1 MSRERVAAVAFGML
15 PALAFP
21 EPAWWWSA
29 YVALVP
35 CLLVVIAAPSG
46 REATLR
52 GWLGGAGFF
61 VAISHWLVPKVGP
74 GLVPI
79 ALLLGLSWIPWGW
92 LAWRGNRAR
101 GVSTA
106 VVATSAAWVA
116 GEFVRSTEYLGG
128 PWGLLGAS
136 QWNNLLILEFASLGG
151 VWGVS
156 FVVCA
161 VNVAL
166 AFALFRRSTRADLLQ
181 AFATGATLVMGS
193 LAYSWLHDVPVGDS
207 LRVAGVQPG
216 VVHDTTERF
225 EQELRASQALPRG
238 FDLVVWGESSVG
250 AVGAQPRSMVRLVD
264 TASALDAPLL
274 INIDTRR
281 GEGGI
286 FKSSVLIGDEVL
298 GSYDKI
304 RLVPFGEYIP
314 MRRLFGWLP
323 RVSDAPPEDRRRGE
337 ELEIL
342 KAGELA
348 IGPVVC
354 FESAFPD
361 MSRSLAAKGADV
373 IVVQSATTTF
383 QQSWAPEQHAALA
396 AVRAVESGRAV
407 INATLSGVSA
417 AFDASGRRHLWF
429 GTERTGT
436 YSFVI
441 PLASATTPY
450 ARWGDWLPIAAIGL
464 TLLWSFAPLPK
475 AAPYGPRR
483 VSGTTRERGISRIIG
498 PKETLDFESTRDDQS
513 SARNQ

>member
-1 MSRERVAAVAFGML
+1 ML
-15 PALAFP
+15 PAVAFP

-35 CLLVVIAAPSG
+35 CLLVIVAAPTG
-46 REATLR
+46 REAALR
-52 GWLGGAGFF
+52 AWLGGAGFF
-61 VAISHWLVPKVGP
+61 IAISHWLVPKVGP
-74 GLVPI
+74 GLIPI

-92 LAWRGNRAR
+92 LAWHGSRAR
-101 GVSTA
+101 AVPAA

-116 GEFVRSTEYLGG
+116 GEFARSTEYLGG

-136 QWNNLLILEFASLGG
+136 QWNNLPILELAALGG

-161 VNVAL
+161 VNVGL
-166 AFALFRRSTRADLLQ
+166 GFALFRRSTRADLRRAL
-181 AFATGATLVMGS
+181 ATGATLLLGG
-193 LAYSWLHDVPVGDS
+193 LAYGWLHDVPMGAS

-216 VVHDTTERF
+216 VMHDSTERF
-225 EQELRASQALPRG
+225 EEGLRASRTLPRG
-238 FDLVVWGESSVG
+238 FDLVVWGESSVA
-250 AVGAQPRSMVRLVD
+250 AVGAQPRSMVRLME
-264 TASALDAPLL
+264 TATALDAPLL

-286 FKSSVLIGDEVL
+286 FKSSVLIEDEVL
-298 GSYDKI
+298 ESYDKT

-342 KAGELA
+342 DSSELA
-348 IGPVVC
+348 IGPLVC

-361 MSRSLAAKGADV
+361 MSRTLAAKGADL

-383 QQSWAPEQHAALA
+383 QESWAPEQHAALA

-407 INATLSGVSA
+407 IHATLSGESA
-417 AFDASGRRHLWF
+417 AFDASGRRHLRF

-436 YSFVI
+436 YSFLI
-441 PLASATTPY
+441 PLGSATTLY
-450 ARWGDWLPIAAIGL
+450 VRWGDWLPMAAIGL
-464 TLLWSFAPLPK
+464 TLAG
-475 AAPYGPRR
+475 AALLRQRP
-483 VSGTTRERGISRIIG
+483 T
-498 PKETLDFESTRDDQS
+498 
-513 SARNQ
+513 

>member
-1 MSRERVAAVAFGML
+1 ML

-29 YVALVP
+29 YFALVP
-35 CLLVVIAAPSG
+35 CLLVVIVAPTG

-52 GWLGGAGFF
+52 AWLGGTGFF

-74 GLVPI
+74 GLIPI
-79 ALLLGLSWIPWGW
+79 ALLLGISWIPWGW
-92 LAWRGNRAR
+92 LAWRGSRAR
-101 GVSTA
+101 AVSVA
-106 VVATSAAWVA
+106 VVATSAAWIT

-136 QWNNLLILEFASLGG
+136 QWNNLPMLELASLGG
-151 VWGVS
+151 VWGLS

-161 VNVAL
+161 ANVAL
-166 AFALFRRSTRADLLQ
+166 AFAWFRRSRRADLVQ
-181 AFATGATLVMGS
+181 ALAMGATLLLGS
-193 LAYSWLHDVPVGDS
+193 LAYGWLHDVRMGDP

-216 VVHDTTERF
+216 VVHDSTERF
-225 EQELRASQALPRG
+225 EQGLRASRSLPRG

-250 AVGAQPRSMVRLVD
+250 AVGAQPQSMVRLVD
-264 TASALDAPLL
+264 TAGVLGAPLL

-286 FKSSVLIGDEVL
+286 FKSSVLIEDEVL
-298 GSYDKI
+298 GRYDKM

-314 MRRLFGWLP
+314 MRRFFGWLP

-337 ELEIL
+337 ELAIL
-342 KAGELA
+342 NAGELA
-348 IGPVVC
+348 IGPLVC

-361 MSRSLAAKGADV
+361 MARTLAAKGADV

-383 QQSWAPEQHAALA
+383 QGSWAPEQHAALA

-407 INATLSGVSA
+407 IHATLSGVSA
-417 AFDASGRRHLWF
+417 AFDASGGRHLWF
-429 GTERTGT
+429 GTERTDT
-436 YSFVI
+436 YSFTI

-450 ARWGDWLPIAAIGL
+450 ARWGDWLPVAALGV
-464 TLLWSFAPLPK
+464 TLLWSLQLQPSSSRRWSSMPK
-475 AAPYGPRR
+475 WWATSWITVRR
-483 VSGTTRERGISRIIG
+483 TSSRIASGVRKARVRG
-498 PKETLDFESTRDDQS
+498 PW
-513 SARNQ
+513 